1 VHVILL
7 EDFFGMAARLAAAL
21 DSAMGGTPLSAR
33 FDEKVNISH
42 ACAVIGRENAERA
55 NRTVPAEIVNRR

>member
-7 EDFFGMAARLAAAL
+7 EDFLGMAARLAAAL

-42 ACAVIGRENAERA
+42 ACAVIGRENAE
-55 NRTVPAEIVNRR
+55 